1 MHLISPYH
9 IKGKKIFVA
18 GHSGLLGSSICRALK
33 AEDVE
38 LLTMS
43 HNNLDMTRQSDVEEW
58 MKTNQPDIVIIAAAK
73 VGGIKANDE
82 FPAEFMYQ
90 NIAIEANLINS
101 AHIVGVEKLIML
113 GSSCSYPKMSKQPI
127 NESSLMDGKPESTNQ
142 WYSVAKI
149 AGIKL
154 CEAYRKQYEKD
165 FISILPANIFGPND
179 NFSLDSGHVI
189 PALIRRLHRA
199 KISNQKQEIVW
210 GSGDPLREFMYV
222 DDAAEAII
230 FLLKNYSSSGIINI
244 GTGEEISISGLA
256 SKIAEIVNYDGE
268 LVFDTSKP
276 DGAPRKIL
284 DVSKLHKMGWIH
296 KINLKDG
303 LDKTYSWYL
312 ENVF

>member
-43 HNNLDMTRQSDVEEW
+43 HNNLDLTRQSDVEEW